1 LDKFFYT
8 NDIPVL
14 LDVTLRELWNLTDEH
29 THLQKGYLILLERL
43 IQYTINYN
51 MPYRYRDIVKLLY
64 VVSHRSEDTCYS
76 NKIQHAKLVTLSNI
90 AKRILNSFNSV
101 LDVSILTPIHSND
114 NLPAL
119 NANASITNKEKSKK
133 KKSSKNKQSK
143 TDFSSPTLTPVSL
156 EAINVDDFEKKK
168 ENGKRVN
175 PLNQIKSKSKSKSED
190 DDNKEELL
198 TKEKE
203 ALDTDKDK
211 EEEEENEMT
220 DKDHEGLSQKAM
232 DMLMKSYQQ
241 YNENNLNVQK
251 PQSAPPAIEEKLSSS
266 SLVEED
272 RDHDKLSQKA
282 MNIFMRSYQQYH
294 ESNPSSEVN
303 TPSIKPAELEMESV
317 SESVPSEKDNDHDK
331 LSQKAMNI
339 FMRSYQQYHESN
351 PSSEVTTPSIKPAE
365 LEMESVSESVPN
377 EEDNDHDK
385 LSQKAMNI
393 FMRSY
398 QQYHESNPSSEVNTP
413 SIKPAE
419 LEMESVSES
428 IPNEEDND
436 HDKVSQKAMNIFM
449 RSMQQYNNEQ
459 NDIQSTTLPPTYT
472 GKENI
477 SHPQSQLQQQQQ
489 QQQETIYSA
498 NSHFSHDSTT
508 TTVNT
513 VLPIPTR
520 LDSRRSDPIER
531 TQSPFSDSYQISS
544 QYNYD
549 KYYGKRG
556 KSSIPSSTISANVSS
571 PALSDAS
578 YQSNHSSPAKP
589 YTYYPP
595 PKMNNIFKRENIADN
610 NYSVSPLNYGG
621 RKGSYSSMTNS
632 SSSSPY
638 SPQLNSSNNSNKTN
652 SISNIFNM
660 KSNIIEDPIQRHRS
674 PFDDSFSIE

>member
-1 LDKFFYT
+1 
-8 NDIPVL
+8 
-14 LDVTLRELWNLTDEH
+14 
-29 THLQKGYLILLERL
+29 
-43 IQYTINYN
+43 

-175 PLNQIKSKSKSKSED
+175 PLNQIKSKSKAKSED

-272 RDHDKLSQKA
+272 R
-282 MNIFMRSYQQYH
+282 
-294 ESNPSSEVN
+294 
-303 TPSIKPAELEMESV
+303 
-317 SESVPSEKDNDHDK
+317 
-331 LSQKAMNI
+331 
-339 FMRSYQQYHESN
+339 
-351 PSSEVTTPSIKPAE
+351 
-365 LEMESVSESVPN
+365 
-377 EEDNDHDK
+377 DHDK

-660 KSNIIEDPIQRHRS
+660 KSNIIEDPIQRHQS